1 MLKKILDRDHFLY
14 KLYLYYNLF
23 IHHKCLIKKKTYSQ
37 SGEDSFINYYF
48 KNLNAGF
55 YVDIGC
61 FHPIKYSN
69 TAKLYNRG
77 WRGINVDINQTS
89 IDLFNIIRKRDQ
101 NFCAAISNE
110 NKKVIA
116 YTDNY
121 FSPINSIN
129 KIFFES
135 NVNKFSDGKY
145 SEKEIN
151 SYKFFD
157 FLNKNELNIDK
168 IDFLNIDAE
177 SHDYEI
183 LQGID
188 FKKIYIKLIC
198 VEMFNENNEIDK
210 NKYKDLLQK
219 YDYELIEC
227 IGANGFFEKNDDLF
241 VKKKN

>member
-1 MLKKILDRDHFLY
+1 MLKKFLDRNHFLY
-14 KLYLYYNLF
+14 KPYLYYNLF
-23 IHHKCLIKKKTYSQ
+23 IHHKCFVKKKTYSQ
-37 SGEDSFINYYF
+37 SGEDLFIDSYF
-48 KNLNAGF
+48 KNLNDGF

-77 WRGINVDINQTS
+77 WSGLNIDINQTS

-101 NFCAAISNE
+101 NYCAAISNE

-129 KIFFES
+129 KNFFELTL
-135 NVNKFSDGKY
+135 NKFSDGKY
-145 SEKEIN
+145 FENEIN
-151 SYKFFD
+151 SYKFLD
-157 FLNKNELNIDK
+157 FLKKNELNIDK

-188 FKKIYIKLIC
+188 FKKVNIKLIC

-210 NKYKDLLQK
+210 NRYKDFLK
-219 YDYELIEC
+219 KHGYESLKSID
-227 IGANGFFEKNDDLF
+227 ANGFFEK
-241 VKKKN
+241 K